1 MFEVFKYTSSV
12 SSVEIGVP
20 QGTVLGSALFLHFVN
35 DLLLTLENN
44 VCNIYMYAFSSF
56 NLTVAEENLQSTI
69 NQIQSWFQSN
79 KLLLNRKNPNVMLI
93 GSRLSVHAQIFNIT
107 INGVKLDQK
116 DSSRLLGI
124 QIDKHLTWTEH
135 AETLAHELSGPSPL
149 LNKLS

>member
-1 MFEVFKYTSSV
+1 MFEVLKYTSSV

-20 QGTVLGSALFLHFVN
+20 QGTVLGSALFLLFVN

-93 GSRLSVHAQIFNIT
+93 GSRRSVHAQIFNIT

-124 QIDKHLTWTEH
+124 QIDKHLTWTER
-135 AETLAHELSGPSPL
+135 AETLACELSGPSPL